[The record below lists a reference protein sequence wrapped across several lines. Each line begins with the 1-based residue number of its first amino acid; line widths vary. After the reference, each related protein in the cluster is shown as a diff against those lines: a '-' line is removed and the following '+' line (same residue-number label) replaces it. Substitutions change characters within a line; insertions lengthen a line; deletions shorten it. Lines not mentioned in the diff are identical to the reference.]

1 VPSLAQ
7 RFDLYRCIQCGRCT
21 GGCPVSITLGL
32 NIRSLL
38 YQCLTGS
45 SVSGLLEL
53 PELWHCTTCTTC
65 SARCPKGVVP
75 WECLVGLRE
84 EIVERGKVLPTLRE
98 VLEATLKHG
107 NPWGKPR
114 AARAKWADG
123 LNVPTAAGEHHL
135 DWLYFAGCAASYDP
149 RVQKVARALIRILA
163 LAHVSFGVLGERES
177 CCGSEMRR
185 LGEEGLFEV
194 LAESN
199 LEAVRE
205 AGCCRVMTTSPHCL
219 NTLGQEYP
227 SVAKELGLPYDW
239 HVCHYSQVLDE
250 LVTSRRLEPGAPVGN
265 VYVYHDPCFLG
276 KQSGIYEEPRRVLTA
291 LRQVELREFE
301 RNRSRSLCCEGGG
314 GRMWVEAGSGPR
326 LAEQRVREAVEL
338 GADTLVTACPFCLLT
353 LEDAAKT
360 TGLEEKLRVLD
371 LAEVVFE
378 SLDLAQAGG

>member
-1 VPSLAQ
+1 
-7 RFDLYRCIQCGRCT
+7 
-21 GGCPVSITLGL
+21 
-32 NIRSLL
+32 LL
-38 YQCLTGS
+38 YQCLTGA
-45 SVSGLLEL
+45 SVSGLMEL
-53 PELWHCTTCTTC
+53 PELWHCTTCSTC
-65 SARCPKGVVP
+65 SSRCPKGVVP

-84 EIVERGKVLPTLRE
+84 QIVERGKVLPTLRE

-123 LNVPTAAGEHHL
+123 LDIPSADDRCG

-149 RVQKVARALIRILA
+149 RVQRVARALVGV
-163 LAHVSFGVLGERES
+163 LAHAGVSLCVLGERES

-185 LGEEGLFEV
+185 LGEEGLFEL

-199 LEAVRE
+199 IEAVRE
-205 AGCCRVMTTSPHCL
+205 TGCCRVMTTSPHCL
-219 NTLGQEYP
+219 NTLGHEYP
-227 SVAKELGLPYDW
+227 STAKELGLVCDW
-239 HVCHYSQVLDE
+239 DVRHYCQVLDE
-250 LVTSRRLEPGAPVGN
+250 LVASGRLEPGTPGGA

-276 KQSGIYEEPRRVLTA
+276 KQSGVYEEPRRVLAA
-291 LRQVELREFE
+291 LKDVELREFE

-326 LAEQRVREAVEL
+326 LAERRVKDAVEL

-360 TGLEEKLRVLD
+360 TGLDEKLRVMD
-371 LAEVVFE
+371 LAEVVWE
-378 SLDLAQAGG
+378 SLQTEQRT